1 MTEAKLTKKEE
12 LTLKLNLIRKERH
25 EIQKELDR
33 KTQDMV
39 SLQNTIDNLHEE
51 GITVAHHAV
60 VRFKE
65 RIMNIPTKKINQL
78 LRDKELEKAVKTYGD
93 NTYRLKTVP
102 NCLVVVKDYKVITCY
117 SDSDIEWRIDRLEE
131 YMKYWVNARV
141 QQMLGKDRKIYG
153 LTKFIN
159 KRTYI
164 KY

>member
-1 MTEAKLTKKEE
+1 MTEAKLTKREE
-12 LTLKLNLIRKERH
+12 LTLKLNIISSERH
-25 EIQKELDR
+25 EIQKKLHV
-33 KTQDMV
+33 KTQEMEN
-39 SLQNTIDNLHEE
+39 LQKAIDNLHEE
-51 GITVAHHAV
+51 GITVSHHAV

-65 RIMNIPTKKINQL
+65 RIMDIPTKKINQL
-78 LRDKELEKAVKTYGD
+78 LKDKELEKAVKTYGD

-102 NCLVVVKDYKVITCY
+102 NCLVVAKDYKIVTCY

-131 YMKYWVNARV
+131 YMKYWVNTRV
-141 QQMLGKDRKIYG
+141 EQMLGRDRKIYG